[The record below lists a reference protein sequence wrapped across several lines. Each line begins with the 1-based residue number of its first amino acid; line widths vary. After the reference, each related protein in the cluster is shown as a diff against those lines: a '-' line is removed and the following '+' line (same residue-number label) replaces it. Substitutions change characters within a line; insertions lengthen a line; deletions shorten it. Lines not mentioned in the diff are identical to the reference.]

1 MRIHSKSKEHILKL
15 ENQDN
20 HVWRSEVDK
29 YHVSIVKIQE
39 QLKGL
44 YPGTNND
51 VLLVPD
57 TKALYA
63 NHDLESWNYS
73 EFDCFR
79 PILTPSVLA
88 GLDKHK
94 IEHWISEVRQ
104 KAIKLI
110 KRIKE
115 NRRRGSLLDGVPIIN
130 DSIYIKMVATEPD
143 FCRTLGWFE

>member
-1 MRIHSKSKEHILKL
+1 MRIHRESKEHILKL
-15 ENQDN
+15 VNQDS
-20 HVWRSEVDK
+20 HVCRSEVDK
-29 YHVSIVKIQE
+29 YHVPIVKIQE

-57 TKALYA
+57 TNALYA

-79 PILTPSVLA
+79 LILTPSVLA
-88 GLDKHK
+88 DLDKHK
-94 IEHWISEVRQ
+94 IEHRNSEVRQ

-115 NRRRGSLLDGVPIIN
+115 YRRRGSLLDGVPIIN
-130 DSIYIKMVATEPD
+130 DSIYIQMVAPSPILAEHYV
-143 FCRTLGWFE
+143 G